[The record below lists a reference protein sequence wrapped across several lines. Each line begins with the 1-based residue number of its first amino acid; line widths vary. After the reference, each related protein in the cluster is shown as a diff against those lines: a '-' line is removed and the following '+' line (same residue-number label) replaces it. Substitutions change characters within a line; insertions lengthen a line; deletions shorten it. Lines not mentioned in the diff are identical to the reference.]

1 MHESGLPGETATR
14 RRRLRAHSRTGLVLT
29 QGSESV
35 TSPSPTPTLSS
46 GLEDD
51 RMEKGKK
58 QKGGGSVGK
67 DSGAGGRSVTRQE

>member
-35 TSPSPTPTLSS
+35 TSPSPTPTASS

-51 RMEKGKK
+51 RMEKGREKK
-58 QKGGGSVGK
+58 KKGFSR
-67 DSGAGGRSVTRQE
+67 GRF